1 MQSVVLVED
10 DAAHARWLRDCI
22 QEVSPLQVSHQ
33 VRSGDALRQLLQS
46 HGPAPAL
53 LLLDLQLD
61 GPENGLDLLP
71 DVHRCWPGTAILV
84 VSQHSDA
91 PRLVQALRHGARG
104 YVVKDG
110 SSVTVIRAIRAV
122 LAGQILFSPEVAQHV
137 LALARPAT
145 TAPEP
150 APATTPLRLSRRE
163 HDVLG
168 CLADGLTYAETAD
181 RLAVARS
188 TIESHVRNLYRKLDA
203 TSKVTALRRA
213 RLLGLLG
220 LHP

>member
-10 DAAHARWLRDCI
+10 DAAHARWLRDCTE
-22 QEVSPLQVSHQ
+22 EVSPLQVTHQ
-33 VRSGDALRQLLQS
+33 VRSGDALRLLLQS
-46 HGPAPAL
+46 GHAPAPTL

-61 GPENGLDLLP
+61 GPESGLDLLP
-71 DVHRCWPGTAILV
+71 EVRRCWPGTAVLV
-84 VSQHSDA
+84 VSQHSDG

-110 SSVTVIRAIRAV
+110 SSATVIRAVRAV

-137 LALARPAT
+137 LALARPAS
-145 TAPEP
+145 APES
-150 APATTPLRLSRRE
+150 APTTPPLRLSRRE
-163 HDVLG
+163 RDVLG

-181 RLAVARS
+181 RLDVARS

>member
-10 DAAHARWLRDCI
+10 DETHARWLRDCI
-22 QEVSPLQVSHQ
+22 EKVSPLQVTHQ
-33 VRSGDALRQLLQS
+33 VRSSDALRHLLQS
-46 HGPAPAL
+46 GRSPAPVL

-61 GPENGLDLLP
+61 GPEGGLDVLP
-71 DVHRCWPGTAILV
+71 DVHRCWPDMPVLV
-84 VSQHSDA
+84 VSQHSDG
-91 PRLVQALRHGARG
+91 PRLLQALRHGARG

-110 SSVTVIRAIRAV
+110 SSGTVIRAIQAV
-122 LAGQILFSPEVAQHV
+122 LAGQILFSPEVARHV
-137 LALARPAT
+137 LALAH
-145 TAPEP
+145 P
-150 APATTPLRLSRRE
+150 APLSPAAPTTPPLRLSRRE
-163 HDVLG
+163 RDVLD

-181 RLAVARS
+181 RLDVARS

>member
-1 MQSVVLVED
+1 MQSVVLVEN
-10 DAAHARWLRDCI
+10 DASHAQWLRDCI
-22 QEVSPLQVSHQ
+22 QEVHGLQVTHQ
-33 VRSGDALRQLLQS
+33 VRSSNALRQLLS
-46 HGPAPAL
+46 SGTAPVL

-61 GPENGLDLLP
+61 GPKDGLDVLP
-71 DVHRCWPGTAILV
+71 DVRRFWPGTPVLV
-84 VSQHSDA
+84 VSQHSDGH
-91 PRLVQALRHGARG
+91 RLLQALRHGARG

-110 SSVTVIRAIRAV
+110 SSTPVIRAIRAV

-137 LALARPAT
+137 LALAHPSC
-145 TAPEP
+145 APV
-150 APATTPLRLSRRE
+150 APPITPPLHLSRRE
-163 HDVLG
+163 RDVLG

-181 RLAVARS
+181 RLDVARS

>member
-33 VRSGDALRQLLQS
+33 VRSGDALRRLLQS
-46 HGPAPAL
+46 HDPAPAL

-61 GPENGLDLLP
+61 GPESGLDLLP

-84 VSQHSDA
+84 VSQHSDGS
-91 PRLVQALRHGARG
+91 RVVQALRHGARG

-110 SSVTVIRAIRAV
+110 HSAPVIRAIRAV
-122 LAGQILFSPEVAQHV
+122 LAGQILFGPEVAQHV
-137 LALARPAT
+137 LALARPA
-145 TAPEP
+145 A
-150 APATTPLRLSRRE
+150 APATPPPPSPLHLSRRE
-163 HDVLG
+163 RDVLG

-181 RLAVARS
+181 RLDVARS